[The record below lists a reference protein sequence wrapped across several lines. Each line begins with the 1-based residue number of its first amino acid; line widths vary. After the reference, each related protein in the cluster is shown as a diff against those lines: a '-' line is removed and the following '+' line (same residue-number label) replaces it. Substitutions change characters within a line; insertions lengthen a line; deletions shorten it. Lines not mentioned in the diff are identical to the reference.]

1 MWGRALQ
8 HKLISIYFKDEFS
21 RFITKIET
29 ASDYVLW
36 ICKDTCKALTNMN
49 ENLILGAV
57 YILPENS
64 NFFNEEEFMTQE
76 NEITSTCSDD
86 KYVILTG
93 DFNAGTAEL
102 KDYTQ
107 RDDFL

>member
-1 MWGRALQ
+1 M
-8 HKLISIYFKDEFS
+8 D
-21 RFITKIET
+21 
-29 ASDYVLW
+29 
-36 ICKDTCKALTNMN
+36 

-64 NFFNEEEFMTQE
+64 NFFNEEEFMTLE
-76 NEITSTCSDD
+76 NEITSICSDD
-86 KYVILTG
+86 KYFILTG
-93 DFNAGTAEL
+93 DFNACTAEL